1 MVENN
6 SKSDTNHVVKSTD
19 DMIPSLALKPAERLS
34 QGAFVVPDLPLHFV
48 KRAEQDEA
56 RRLLLMQ
63 QRQGTSLTPIVLN
76 GVAGSGKTTIATALA
91 RDPEIQDAYPHGVL
105 WTTLGEGVDIQIAQ
119 ANWARM
125 LGRDLS
131 YLPDAASRASA
142 LRDVLK
148 SKRYLLVIDGVTDIE
163 QVRMLS
169 VGGASSARLIIA
181 DESSEELQ
189 ALRAHRITVDQMSEA
204 EALELLTKWAGMLSD
219 VYLPTVKE
227 IVRRLGGLPLTI
239 SLVGGQARQ
248 GITWLRLLEV
258 LRDDQG
264 GIANLNTRSNT
275 VRQNALGLVINL
287 VLSRFGGKQVR
298 RASLLGAF
306 AAGANAPFSID
317 ASAACWN
324 MSYEDARQTLQ
335 MLFEAAIIQRLP
347 DDLYVLHPALRDHL
361 REAAINNEFN
371 AAQKRIQSYYIS
383 LVDRR
388 LEATKEIDAQIAQIM
403 VCFEQIVEGNPDRA
417 SLFADALI
425 DYFEQKGLW
434 ASLVRLADRI
444 VQKAHREG
452 NVMLEH
458 NYLNDAGYAYTM
470 LGDYIQA
477 KARFNRS
484 LEVSKA
490 LGDPVGE
497 ANALNNLGAIAE
509 RDGDYATAETY
520 YQTSNAIR
528 ERMDDKEQIAETLN
542 NIAGV
547 QYLQS
552 RYFDALSTFERV
564 LDIFETLGERQRQA
578 QTLLNFGAVHE
589 QIGND
594 NDALNAYQRSLAIYS
609 NIGDDSGRSQALNNI
624 GIVYFN
630 GGDSQRALDY
640 FQRSLILKEK
650 LSDRHGQ
657 ALTLNNIALL
667 YETKGM
673 LNAALEQY
681 EKAYK
686 LLESLDDPRA
696 KVVGENINTLRKK
709 MNILS

>member
-1 MVENN
+1 MVEHNN
-6 SKSDTNHVVKSTD
+6 HTANHVTKDTEEIVTAV
-19 DMIPSLALKPAERLS
+19 ALKPAERLS
-34 QGAFVVPDLPLHFV
+34 DGAFTVPDLPMHYV
-48 KRAEQDEA
+48 ERAEQTEA
-56 RRLLLMQ
+56 RRLLLSQ
-63 QRQGTSLTPIVLN
+63 QRQGATLTPILIT
-76 GVAGSGKTTIATALA
+76 GVAGAGKTTLATALA
-91 RDPEIQDAYPHGVL
+91 HDPEIQDAYPHGVL

-119 ANWARM
+119 SSWGKM
-125 LGRDLS
+125 LGKDLS

-142 LRDVLK
+142 LRDALK
-148 SKRYLLVIDGVTDIE
+148 SKRYLLVIDGVTSVE
-163 QVRMLS
+163 QVRLLS
-169 VGGASSARLIIA
+169 VGGANSARLVISDDA
-181 DESSEELQ
+181 SEELQ
-189 ALRAHRITVDQMSEA
+189 ALRAHRINIDQMREP
-204 EALELLTKWAGMLSD
+204 EALELLTRWAGMLSD

-227 IVRRLGGLPLTI
+227 IIKRLGGLPLTI
-239 SLVGGQARQ
+239 ALVGGQARQ

-264 GIANLNTRSNT
+264 GIANLNAQSEA
-275 VRQNALGLVINL
+275 VRTNALGLVVNL
-287 VLSRFGGKQVR
+287 VLSRFGGQEVR

-306 AAGANAPFSID
+306 AAGANAPFSVG
-317 ASAACWN
+317 AAAACWG
-324 MSYEDARQTLQ
+324 MRYDEARQTLQ
-335 MLFEAAIIQRLP
+335 LLFENAIIQRLP
-347 DDLYVLHPALRDHL
+347 DDLYVLHPALSQHL
-361 REAAINNEFN
+361 RKAAIDSHLVQ
-371 AAQKRIQSYYIS
+371 AQKRIQSYYTN

-388 LEATKEIDAQIAQIM
+388 LEAAKQIDAQISQIM
-403 VCFEQIVEGNPDRA
+403 VVFERIASENPNQA
-417 SLFADALI
+417 SLFADSLI

-434 ASLVRLADRI
+434 GSLVQLADSI
-444 VQKAHREG
+444 VDKAHAEG

-458 NYLNDAGYAYTM
+458 HFLNDSGYAYTM
-470 LGDYIQA
+470 LGDLIQA
-477 KARFNRS
+477 RVRFNRS

-509 RDGDYATAETY
+509 RNSDYATAETY
-520 YQTSNAIR
+520 YQTSKAIR
-528 ERMDDKEQIAETLN
+528 ERIGDKEEIAETLN

-547 QYLQS
+547 QYQQS

-578 QTLLNFGAVHE
+578 QALLNFGAVHE

-594 NDALNAYQRSLAIYS
+594 SDALAAYQRSLAIYA

-630 GGDSQRALDY
+630 IGDTQRALDH

-667 YETKGM
+667 YEMRGTM
-673 LNAALEQY
+673 TAALEQY
-681 EKAYK
+681 EQAYK

-696 KVVGENINTLRKK
+696 KVVGENINVLRKK